1 MDRSPCT
8 YDCHR
13 RAASG
18 VTEISGPGEVKKLW
32 CMLRKCSITR
42 LYFAEWMASR
52 YTRGALFKPAYQV
65 CHIHSITL
73 SVIIL
78 RLLHDFNPA
87 FKFRLLFSFRYL
99 QQICSSHL

>member
-8 YDCHR
+8 YDYHR

-18 VTEISGPGEVKKLW
+18 VT
-32 CMLRKCSITR
+32 LRKCSITR

-65 CHIHSITL
+65 RHIHSIAL

-87 FKFRLLFSFRYL
+87 FKFQLLFSFRYL
-99 QQICSSHL
+99 QQICSSHLTSSFPGI